1 MTASEGDRCLFKTYV
16 AAPVVA
22 LGRSRTVTEVRC
34 ELRHWPA
41 GVAQFSI
48 RLSCAFENGWPSCR
62 CLATAKDD
70 IDIERIKLNA
80 AAGRPVLSVAMRV
93 DPDPR
98 NGSRM
103 MSLRLDMSSSASSSI
118 VTDFTVGWCWRP
130 WRASEPMLEAPG

>member
-48 RLSCAFENGWPSCR
+48 RLSCVFENGWPSCR

-80 AAGRPVLSVAMRV
+80 AAASPSPFGSDEGRSRPEEWVEDDVATARHV
-93 DPDPR
+93 
-98 NGSRM
+98 
-103 MSLRLDMSSSASSSI
+103 
-118 VTDFTVGWCWRP
+118 
-130 WRASEPMLEAPG
+130 E